1 MSRIK
6 ITQNNETSDKRNE
19 NFPNNNRGLI
29 NNLQIFQLNSRHVD
43 VCHRLKSLQIHAIYL
58 SRFHKYIKNDKEY
71 VFNLY
76 CILIFLMIPHTKFV
90 KTWPAL
96 VKEL

>member
-6 ITQNNETSDKRNE
+6 ITQNNEASDKRNE
-19 NFPNNNRGLI
+19 NFPNNKQGSDQQSSNFSI
-29 NNLQIFQLNSRHVD
+29 KCRHAD
-43 VCHRLKSLQIHAIYL
+43 VCLRLKSLQIHAIYL
-58 SRFHKYIKNDKEY
+58 SRFHKYIKNDKQY

-76 CILIFLMIPHTKFV
+76 CILIFLMTPHTKFV
-90 KTWPAL
+90 KIWPAL